1 MRLRQSSGAGCC
13 DQASGNERWE
23 RLVVQVG
30 HRRLS
35 NGGVGSQG
43 AIVAEHQLMIAK
55 GME

>member
-1 MRLRQSSGAGCC
+1 M
-13 DQASGNERWE
+13 
-23 RLVVQVG
+23 QVG